1 VNEKT
6 REPAED
12 LAVRVLK
19 EQRVVGLANDTAL
32 MARDGREV
40 PIEDSAAPIL
50 DAAGNVTGVVL
61 VFHDVTQKRQAQAAL
76 RESEEKFRS
85 AFANAAIGFAMT
97 APDGRFAD
105 ANATY
110 CAITGYSVDELRAL
124 AFPQLIHPDD
134 QAGNMELMGRI
145 FSGEIADFAIENRYV
160 RKDGRPVWVRKSV
173 SLVRSAQGVPQW
185 TIVLIEDIT
194 MRKRAEEAV
203 RQRTL
208 ELQQLTGTLERRVQD
223 RTGEL
228 ANANEALRN
237 LSSRL
242 LSAHEEER
250 KRVAGEIHDVIGACL
265 GAIKFKVEGALRS
278 AADGA
283 PHPLTDSLKV
293 VIPVIQ
299 EGIEECRRI
308 QQDLRPSM
316 LDDLG
321 LLPTLSWFCRR
332 FQTIYSGIRV
342 EQLIAVSE
350 EEIPGPR
357 KIVLYRVTQ
366 EAMNNIAK
374 HSKADVVRLCLQK
387 TDGRIE
393 LMIED
398 NGKGFDA
405 GQAFVSENARRGL
418 GLTSMKERVEFS
430 GGSFQVESVEG
441 KGTTIR
447 ASWAI

>member
-1 VNEKT
+1 MRVQERT
-6 REPAED
+6 AE
-12 LAVRVLK
+12 
-19 EQRVVGLANDTAL
+19 
-32 MARDGREV
+32 
-40 PIEDSAAPIL
+40 
-50 DAAGNVTGVVL
+50 
-61 VFHDVTQKRQAQAAL
+61 
-76 RESEEKFRS
+76 
-85 AFANAAIGFAMT
+85 
-97 APDGRFAD
+97 
-105 ANATY
+105 
-110 CAITGYSVDELRAL
+110 
-124 AFPQLIHPDD
+124 
-134 QAGNMELMGRI
+134 
-145 FSGEIADFAIENRYV
+145 
-160 RKDGRPVWVRKSV
+160 
-173 SLVRSAQGVPQW
+173 
-185 TIVLIEDIT
+185 
-194 MRKRAEEAV
+194 
-203 RQRTL
+203 
-208 ELQQLTGTLERRVQD
+208 LER
-223 RTGEL
+223 
-228 ANANEALRN
+228 ANETLRN

-265 GAIKFKVEGALRS
+265 GAIKFKVEGTLRS

-283 PHPLTDSLKV
+283 PHPLTDSLGV

-357 KIVLYRVTQ
+357 KIVLFRVTQ

-374 HSKADVVRLCLQK
+374 HSEADLVRLGLQK
-387 TDGRIE
+387 ADGRIE
-393 LMIED
+393 LSIED
-398 NGKGFDA
+398 NGKGFDV
-405 GQAFVSENARRGL
+405 GHAFASESTRRGL

-430 GGSFQVESVEG
+430 GGSFQVESAEG

-447 ASWAI
+447 ASWPP